1 MPPEAFEGALKSS
14 PAIDVWAIGLMF
26 YAMLYGTLPF
36 YAEDEHM
43 LKQKIRAA
51 KLYFPSDVAITD
63 MGKELLRKMLH
74 KDPKERL
81 DLLNFLEM
89 DYYNI
94 EDDKFEELVQHS
106 QAEKAEELAEKARL

>member
-1 MPPEAFEGALKSS
+1 MNSPLLIAP
-14 PAIDVWAIGLMF
+14 PAISAFSNITKIDIYKSHRQKFHDFLN
-26 YAMLYGTLPF
+26 
-36 YAEDEHM
+36 EHM

>member
-1 MPPEAFEGALKSS
+1 MPPEAFEGTLKSS

-36 YAEDEHM
+36 YAEDEQV

-63 MGKELLRKMLH
+63 MGKELLRMMLH

-81 DLLNFLEM
+81 ELLNFLEM

-94 EDDKFEELVQHS
+94 EDDKFEELVRQS
-106 QAEKAEELAEKARL
+106 